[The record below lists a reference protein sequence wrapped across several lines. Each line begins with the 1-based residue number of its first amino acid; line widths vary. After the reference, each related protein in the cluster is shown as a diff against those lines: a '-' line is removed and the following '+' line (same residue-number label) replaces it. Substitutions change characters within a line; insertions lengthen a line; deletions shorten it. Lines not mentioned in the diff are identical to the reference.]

1 MVFFSLTNVPDTPR
15 PCGKEPIR
23 RAVSS
28 SSPSWMKSLS
38 TPWGPR
44 TPSAAYLAPVTT
56 RASVDQTAE
65 DSIEVDFAYHPCS
78 GTDQIGE
85 AFDLYCGGHL

>member
-1 MVFFSLTNVPDTPR
+1 MVFFFADDRSQHTTTLRKGTDTPR
-15 PCGKEPIR
+15 SLVVEPLVDEV
-23 RAVSS
+23 AEHGV
-28 SSPSWMKSLS
+28 
-38 TPWGPR
+38 GPKDSQCRISR
-44 TPSAAYLAPVTT
+44 TGGDSGLG
-56 RASVDQTAE
+56 DQTAE